1 MSLLHFSRSLTK
13 GTYHTV
19 RVFVGIFSALAI
31 LAIIAFIFLRVYGI
45 PGPLLHEI
53 MRRVNA
59 SGIPVSVEGISL
71 TLHGWR
77 AEQVCYYSD
86 NPDDL
91 EPLFQSRQV
100 FFSARNSK
108 RKGEDSNVWNLDVR
122 AVGVAL
128 NPSIGWGVSIPQ
140 KSSARRIEQ
149 LDLSVAFLPD
159 RILISEGTMDWLG
172 MHFNVNGTLLKGKPS
187 VVAAPEDPLQEAPA
201 PVPTFITEQQ
211 FQTFADRLKM
221 ISLPN
226 GATLDVDFS
235 INAADLA
242 ASQLNLEVH
251 AQDFD
256 FRGIEFSRGEV
267 LASYEHS
274 AIQVE
279 RIGLFQGNQSVQVSG
294 EYNLES
300 KVVSGSLYNTI
311 TSNQLLL
318 LLPSWIHALLSKAEL
333 RVDQLPR
340 LDIAVGPA
348 PVKGL
353 LNHLSGTFSVHG
365 VGYQG
370 IEIESLRGRVKRE
383 NKRIEFTELQCTALG
398 QEERAEETG
407 SSMHGGFAEGL
418 VFWDGIT
425 REFGVDVD
433 ASIDPNILVKA
444 LAPIEIATNIIQRFS
459 FKDQPPRGHVR
470 VGADLDDVSTFYID
484 IQALGNDVIIQGV
497 EFTSVNITQTYL
509 DGKLNLDPLAATQ
522 GSDFLKGSVRLNFH
536 QSTVAFDLLSSMN
549 PADLEDLAYAPADLF
564 GNHINTVGKINLAG
578 QGIFDWGSMQQTDF
592 TVTVEAERFD
602 LPVAQLN
609 DFTAT
614 VTGEGPLITVS
625 NASFGLY
632 DGEGTGEFSIIWD
645 PSIAVLPYETD
656 FSFSGSDFRK
666 FLAFFHGERPV
677 NVSGTMAGNA
687 YIEADFSTN
696 FFAAATG
703 ECFIRVDKGQLAD
716 LPLFSG
722 FSRLIRKIFPSF
734 KVFTITKLSGN
745 FLIEDGMASSE
756 DALFEG
762 NVIRAKGRGSYK
774 PVEGFDAL
782 VQAQTLG
789 KGKILSAVR
798 IITDPLLKLFEMKL
812 TGPLA
817 DPVWELEKF

>member
-108 RKGEDSNVWNLDVR
+108 RKGEDSDVWNLDVR
-122 AVGVAL
+122 AVGVDL
-128 NPSIGWGVSIPQ
+128 NPSIGWGVCIPQ
-140 KSSARRIEQ
+140 KSPARRIEQ
-149 LDLSVAFLPD
+149 LDLSVAFLSD
-159 RILISEGTMDWLG
+159 RILISDGTMDWLG
-172 MHFNVNGTLLKGKPS
+172 LYFNVNGTLFKGKFS
-187 VVAAPEDPLQEAPA
+187 AAAVPAEPLKEAPA
-201 PVPTFITEQQ
+201 PVPVFITEQQ
-211 FQTFADRLKM
+211 FQTFEDRLKM

-226 GATLDVDFS
+226 GATLDIDFS
-235 INAADLA
+235 IDAADLA
-242 ASQLNLEVH
+242 ASRLALSARAEE
-251 AQDFD
+251 FG
-256 FRGIEFSRGEV
+256 FRTVDFSRAEV
-267 LASYEHS
+267 LVSYEHP

-279 RIGLFQGNQSVQVSG
+279 RIGLFQDNQSVQVSG

-311 TSNQLLL
+311 SSSQPLL
-318 LLPSWIHALLSKAEL
+318 LLPVWVHDLLGRAEL
-333 RVDQLPR
+333 RIDHLPR
-340 LDIAVGPA
+340 LDITVGPA

-353 LNHLSGTFSVHG
+353 LNHLSGTFSIRG
-365 VGYQG
+365 LGYQG
-370 IEIESLRGRVKRE
+370 IEIESLRGQVKRE
-383 NKRIEFTELQCTALG
+383 NNRIEFTGLQGSALG

-418 VFWDGIT
+418 VFWDGNT

-444 LAPIEIATNIIQRFS
+444 LSPVEIATNIIQRFR

-470 VGADLDDVSTFYID
+470 VGADLDDLSSFYID
-484 IQALGNDVIIQGV
+484 IQALGNDVTIQGV

-522 GSDFLKGSVRLNFH
+522 DSDFLKGSVRLNFH
-536 QSTVAFDLLSSMN
+536 QSTAAFDLLSSMD
-549 PADLEDLAYAPADLF
+549 PADLEDLAYAPANLF
-564 GNHINTVGKINLAG
+564 GNHIKAGGKINLAG
-578 QGIFDWGSMQQTDF
+578 QGIFDWGSMQRTDF
-592 TVTVEAERFD
+592 LVTVEAERFD
-602 LPVAQLN
+602 LPIARLDN
-609 DFTAT
+609 FTAT

-632 DGEGTGEFSIIWD
+632 DGEGAGEFSLIWD
-645 PSIAVLPYETD
+645 PSGDVLPYETD

-666 FLAFFHGERPV
+666 FLAFFHGERPGD
-677 NVSGTMAGNA
+677 VSGTMAGNA

-703 ECFIRVDKGQLAD
+703 ECFVRVDNGQLAD

-762 NVIRAKGRGSYK
+762 NVIRAKGRGSYS

-812 TGPLA
+812 TGTLA